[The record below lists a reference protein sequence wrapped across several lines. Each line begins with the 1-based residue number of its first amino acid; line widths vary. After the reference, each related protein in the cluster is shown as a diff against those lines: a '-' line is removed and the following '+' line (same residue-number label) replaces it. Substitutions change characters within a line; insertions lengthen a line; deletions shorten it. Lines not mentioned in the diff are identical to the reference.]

1 MLLQMPDDGYL
12 TDGHGRTVDF
22 KNNLLILTSN
32 IGGTKIHERVQQLEP
47 DDAAEYTQLET
58 EVMADKRITLTL
70 TPDARELLAKSGFD
84 PAYGARPLKRAIQRL
99 VVDRLAEALLDGTIQ
114 EGQSVVGDLDPEL
127 PERISFSA
135 EYFF

>member
-135 EYFF
+135 E

>member
-22 KNNLLILTSN
+22 KNNLLIMTSN

-114 EGQSVVGDLDPEL
+114 EGQSVVGDLDPEV
-127 PERISFSA
+127 PDRIFFSA
-135 EYFF
+135 E